1 MHAKLTAVAVCL
13 LTLVWS
19 GCVTNSTKMNS
30 VHLGMT
36 KEDLLNRMG
45 KPHTRSGQDNVEYL
59 TYYMSNDSSPK
70 EQPYMVRLIDG
81 KVESFGRFVQLLDTH
96 GGNSSGTAPLGIG
109 AIMPYAMNMDVV
121 TQLQHL
127 KALQD
132 QGVLTADEVA
142 RAKERLFAKKD

>member
-1 MHAKLTAVAVCL
+1 MHAKLAAVLACL
-13 LTLVWS
+13 VGLALS
-19 GCVTNSTKMNS
+19 GCLSSASRMNS
-30 VHLGMT
+30 VHLGMP
-36 KEDLLNRMG
+36 KEELLAKMG

-59 TYYMSNDSSPK
+59 TYYMSNDSSQK

-96 GGNSSGTAPLGIG
+96 EGGTKGVSPLGIG

-132 QGVLTADEVA
+132 QGVLTAEEVS
-142 RAKERLFAKKD
+142 RAKARLFAKND